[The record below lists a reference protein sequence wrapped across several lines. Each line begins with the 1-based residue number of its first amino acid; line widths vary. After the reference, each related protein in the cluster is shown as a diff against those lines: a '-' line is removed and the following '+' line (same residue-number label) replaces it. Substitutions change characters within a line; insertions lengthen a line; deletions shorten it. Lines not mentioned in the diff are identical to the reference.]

1 MVQELSEKH
10 PIVDYIFIT
19 LGSAIMAFGIAVF
32 LVDAYVVPGGVTGLS
47 QAVYYMTDGAL
58 PVGLLMW
65 IFNIP
70 LFFWGIKELGKTFGV
85 RTFYAFTT
93 NSIFTDLFR
102 DGYGGFGLHLHK
114 MESITY
120 ILEHDFFFH
129 IFLGAVFLGLGLGI
143 IFKFK
148 GTTAGSDIVASI
160 LNKYFGTKPGTGI
173 IMIDFFVITFAS
185 IAIYFN
191 ESTPTPVLA
200 LAFYAMFLLYL
211 SSKLI
216 DMVIDGIDYAKAAY
230 IISDKYEEI
239 SNAIMNKM
247 SRGATAIKT
256 RGIYRNIEREVIMT
270 VVTNKEVPQLTDTI
284 KEIDPDA
291 FMIINNVHEVV
302 GRGFR
307 RRF

>member
-1 MVQELSEKH
+1 MVQEFSEKH
-10 PIVDYIFIT
+10 PIVDYIFIA

-47 QAVYYMTDGAL
+47 QAVFYMTDGAL
-58 PVGLLMW
+58 PIGVLMW
-65 IFNIP
+65 LFNIP
-70 LFFWGIKELGKTFGV
+70 LFLWGIKELGKTFGV
-85 RTFYAFTT
+85 RTFFAFTT
-93 NSIFTDLFR
+93 NSFFIDLFR
-102 DGYGGFGLHLHK
+102 EGYYGFGLNLHK
-114 MESITY
+114 LESVQY

-173 IMIDFFVITFAS
+173 IIIDFFVITFAS
-185 IAIYFN
+185 VAIAFN
-191 ESTPTPVLA
+191 KTTETPVVA
-200 LAFYAMFLLYL
+200 LAFYALFLLYL

-230 IISDKYEEI
+230 IISDKYEDI
-239 SNAIMNKM
+239 SKAIMNNM

-256 RGIYRNIEREVIMT
+256 RGIYRDIEREVIMT
-270 VVTNKEVPQLTDTI
+270 VVTNKEVPRLTDII
-284 KEIDPDA
+284 KEVDPDA